1 MQLMQLVGKRFWLH
15 LFYNPDKYYTNLI
28 IIVLFNKNKDTNLKV
43 I

>member
-1 MQLMQLVGKRFWLH
+1 MQLGVKKFWLH
-15 LFYNPDKYYTNLI
+15 FFHNSGESYTNLI